1 MADSYTSI
9 WCTCTE
15 NSTNVANNTSNI
27 TVNLICSTSGYADDN
42 PNYWLAVNGSTVRSG
57 TRNFSSGQTFTLATW
72 TGDVPHNSDGTGSVT
87 YQGYFQG
94 TAKPNPGNTTQLYT
108 KTLTTLARES
118 KFGSVSDFNFESSFS
133 FPITKNITD
142 ATDTLVIS
150 SGTFSK
156 TITPYVS
163 DQSIT
168 LTSTEKTQLYN
179 LNTTGT
185 TVPLTLTLT
194 TVYNDSTIGSDTK
207 EVNGTFVAEAPTAS
221 GTINTSPSIIYEGV
235 TTLRVRLNS
244 ITFSLKKAATVVQY
258 SVSVDGRTVTGTSTS
273 STTYYDFPNL
283 TSGSKTVTVQ
293 VLDSRGMSLATPL
306 TKSVTVTAYNRPTIT
321 NFSISRSPTPVST
334 DAKVSISGTYAD
346 GVTNQ
351 NSLYVQILYKVKG
364 TSTWNSFNDGD
375 STTPG
380 YGNMAINDYESD
392 EYTFANG
399 QFTLTCDSS
408 VYPDYYER
416 PYPMTSAYDFMI
428 CVWDTVIGSTNYISA
443 TASLGTASTTLD
455 IDTNTQRVGVGLFC
469 STEDDKS
476 LSVAGDIYEGGTK
489 LGDKYA
495 GYEVISQ
502 TPSATDYS
510 AFFNLIYPVG
520 SIYLSMNS
528 TNPSTLFGGT
538 WVQIAEG
545 QTLWSAGTNYAAGTS
560 LEAGLPNITG
570 TINHIYGEL
579 TSADNYTGAFYNANT
594 TFKPG
599 FSTVWQT
606 SGVGL
611 DASRSNPIYGN
622 SDTVQPPAFVVYMW
636 RRTA

>member
-1 MADSYTSI
+1 MSDSYTSI

-15 NSTNVANNTSNI
+15 NSTDIVNNTSNV
-27 TVNLICSTSGYADDN
+27 TVSLICSTSGYADDN
-42 PNYWLAVNGSTVRSG
+42 PNYWLQVNGSTVRSG

-72 TGDVPHNSDGTGSVT
+72 TGDIAHNSDGTGSMT

-133 FPITKNITD
+133 FPVTKNIAD

-194 TVYNDSTIGSDTK
+194 TVYNSSTVGSDTK
-207 EVNGTFVAEAPTAS
+207 QVNGTFVAEAPTAS

-258 SVSVDGRTVTGTSTS
+258 SVTVDGKTVTGTSTS
-273 STTYYDFPNL
+273 STTYYDFSNL
-283 TSGSKTVTVQ
+283 TSGSKTVSVQ

-306 TKSVTVTAYNRPTIT
+306 TKSITVTAYTPPTIT
-321 NFSISRSPTPVST
+321 S
-334 DAKVSISGTYAD
+334 VSITRYPGPTGTEARMTITGTYD
-346 GVTNQ
+346 TNL
-351 NSLYVQILYKVKG
+351 NALPELDLYLRLDQYFQDQWV
-364 TSTWNSFNDGD
+364 DCD
-375 STTPG
+375 
-380 YGNMAINDYESD
+380 D
-392 EYTFANG
+392 EYIEHYIETYNATFSASNG
-399 QFTLTCDSS
+399 IFTLSNIELFEYETM
-408 VYPDYYER
+408 DYYFAPTQSYQYR
-416 PYPMTSAYDFMI
+416 VQVYDITATPYFE
-428 CVWDTVIGSTNYISA
+428 A
-443 TASLGTASTTLD
+443 TLSSIKTTLD
-455 IDTNTQRVGVGLFC
+455 IDTINQRVGVGKFIE
-469 STEDDKS
+469 SEDNLS
-476 LSVAGDIYEGGTK
+476 LTVAGDIYEGGTK
-489 LGDKYA
+489 LGNKYA
-495 GYEVISQ
+495 GYEVVST
-502 TPSATDYS
+502 TPSSADYS

-520 SIYLSMNS
+520 SIYLSINS

-545 QTLWSAGTNYAAGTS
+545 QTLWSAGTNNTAGTHID
-560 LEAGLPNITG
+560 AGLPNITG
-570 TINHIYGEL
+570 AITGTSTYGGTL
-579 TSADNYTGAFYNANT
+579 GYDAAFTGAFSDTTKKGTAAWSGSHDGAYNLD
-594 TFKPG
+594 FK
-599 FSTVWQT
+599 
-606 SGVGL
+606 
-611 DASRSNPIYGN
+611 ASNSNSIYGN
-622 SDTVQPPAFVVYMW
+622 SNTVQPPAFCVYMW